1 MAKTLKMV
9 LTLSEN
15 KTTTLSL
22 ANPKEGLAKDEVLTV
37 LGEIIEKKALTV
49 NGMNPTAVKE
59 VYIQNVE
66 EQALA

>member
-22 ANPKEGLAKDEVLTV
+22 ANPKEGLAKDEVMV
-37 LGEIIEKKALTV
+37 LLNEIIEKKAITV
-49 NGMNPTAVKE
+49 GGVAPTGVKS
-59 VYIQNVE
+59 VYIQSVDE
-66 EQALA
+66 EMLA